1 MKMNSTIV
9 TNIIRFVSLVLLQG
23 LVFKNIGVGWESFP
37 YLHIIVFPLFIL
49 LLPLSTPRTLVIF
62 LGFVAGITVDFLYDS
77 LGVHASAAV
86 FTGFARSFVLRILE
100 PRGAY
105 NMSYSPTIAR
115 MGLGW
120 FVQYTSALMF
130 AHIFFYYSVEAF
142 TFVYIA
148 DILLKTL
155 VSFIASM
162 AFIMIFQL
170 LFNPK
175 E

>member
-1 MKMNSTIV
+1 MNSIIV
-9 TNIIRFVSLVLLQG
+9 VNILRFVGLLLLQG
-23 LVFKNIGVGWESFP
+23 LVFKNIGIGWESFP

-49 LLPLSTPRTLVIF
+49 LLPLRTPKTLVIF
-62 LGFVAGITVDFLYDS
+62 LAFGIGISIDFLYDT

-86 FTGFARSFVLRILE
+86 FTGYVRSLVLKMLE

-120 FVQYTSALMF
+120 FVQYVSILMF

-142 TFVYIA
+142 TFVYIV
-148 DILLKTL
+148 DILIKTF
-155 VSFIASM
+155 VSFFASM
-162 AFIMIFQL
+162 VFIMIFQL
-170 LFNPK
+170 LLNPLD
-175 E
+175 

>member
-1 MKMNSTIV
+1 MNSIIV
-9 TNIIRFVSLVLLQG
+9 VNILRFVGLMLLQG

-49 LLPLSTPRTLVIF
+49 LLPLRTPKTLVIF
-62 LGFVAGITVDFLYDS
+62 LAFVIGISVDFLYDT

-86 FTGFARSFVLRILE
+86 FTGYVRSLVLKMLE

-120 FVQYTSALMF
+120 FVQYASILMF

-142 TFVYIA
+142 TFVYIV
-148 DILLKTL
+148 DILIKTF
-155 VSFIASM
+155 VSFFASM
-162 AFIMIFQL
+162 VFIMIFQL
-170 LFNPK
+170 LLNPLD
-175 E
+175 